1 MKILS
6 YFSSLILLV
15 LFLASCGKDG
25 DNPTP
30 SAATFRVDFTQSGDY
45 EKFIKI
51 FTITGG
57 EFKYR
62 GTNDVVPAA
71 ILGDNSNEPSW
82 SIEATNVEELEISTL
97 TGFISAE
104 DGPATMSMKFTIYKN
119 GVLLDEKSFSY
130 NEATNQRS
138 ELLTYKAN

>member
-1 MKILS
+1 MKNLS
-6 YFSSLILLV
+6 YFSSLLLLV

-30 SAATFRVDFTQSGDY
+30 SAATFRVDFAQSGDY

-51 FTITGG
+51 FTISGG

-62 GTNDVVPAA
+62 GTNDAVPAA

-82 SIEATNVEELEISTL
+82 SIEATNVEELEISAL

-104 DGPATMSMKFTIYKN
+104 TGPATMTMKFTVYKN
-119 GVLLDEKSFSY
+119 GTLLDEKSFTY

-138 ELLTYKAN
+138 ELLTYKAK